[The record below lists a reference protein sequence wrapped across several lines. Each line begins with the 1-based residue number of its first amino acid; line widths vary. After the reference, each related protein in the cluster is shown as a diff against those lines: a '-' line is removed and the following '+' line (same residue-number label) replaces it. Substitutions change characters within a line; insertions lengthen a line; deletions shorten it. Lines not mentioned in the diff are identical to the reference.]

1 MIKRKKNL
9 KKKRHKIQ
17 KKEYIYCL
25 LVEDHPVTNC
35 TKVPL

>member
-1 MIKRKKNL
+1 MNNL
-9 KKKRHKIQ
+9 NSIQ
-17 KKEYIYCL
+17 FEKEYIYCL